1 MDPELTRAWRRWVAA
16 ERDGRDDQADVAF
29 RDVAPMLPIRTPRP
43 DFASRVMH
51 AVEREAIRR
60 ARVARGLV
68 VVCSVVSVGFAI
80 GVILQL
86 PRLLQAALDAGLAAL
101 LWTLVAL
108 NRGLDAWAILAQFG
122 RTVAAVVDTPEV
134 TVSIVGLGVVA
145 VAALYGLHRMLELEE
160 RSSP

>member
-1 MDPELTRAWRRWVAA
+1 
-16 ERDGRDDQADVAF
+16 
-29 RDVAPMLPIRTPRP
+29 
-43 DFASRVMH
+43 
-51 AVEREAIRR
+51 
-60 ARVARGLV
+60 
-68 VVCSVVSVGFAI
+68 VVSVGFAI